1 MFAII
6 KSGTQQFKV
15 SEGDQIKVAHISS
28 PEGSKISFDDVLMAF
43 EDDESLVS
51 ESKLSKLKVTATVK
65 KHGKY
70 RKVRVVKFKR
80 RKHYMRTH
88 GHQQDYTELKI
99 ESIK

>member
-1 MFAII
+1 
-6 KSGTQQFKV
+6 
-15 SEGDQIKVAHISS
+15 
-28 PEGSKISFDDVLMAF
+28 MAF

>member
-15 SEGDQIKVAHISS
+15 SEGDHIKVSLISS
-28 PEGSKISFDDVLMAF
+28 PEGAKVSFDDVIMAF

-51 ESKLSKLKVTATVK
+51 ESKLSRLKVTATVK

-80 RKHYMRTH
+80 RKHYSRIA
-88 GHQQDYTELKI
+88 GHRQNMTRIEITKI
-99 ESIK
+99 G

>member
-15 SEGDQIKVAHISS
+15 SEGDYIKVSLISS
-28 PEGSKISFDDVLMAF
+28 PEGSKVSFDDVIMAF